1 MKPSAKQIIIKTKKQ
16 VFGALS
22 GNNISAFQGE
32 GFEFAELRE
41 YAYGD
46 DVRKIDWKT
55 TAKLGGKPY
64 VKIYHEER
72 ELNIV
77 VSTMLSG
84 STYFGTS
91 VMKKD
96 YIVEV
101 LAILGYSAVRNR
113 DLFSHILYADK
124 LYRHSKPSKKIFSVT
139 KEIEETMEF
148 KVIGK
153 PANYSGWIETLNNR
167 VRKKSLMFLIGDFV
181 GDINLSLLAK
191 KHDLFV
197 IIVRDHFI
205 EHPKP
210 LGDITLID
218 PGYLTSFSGN
228 VDESTIKV
236 YQDSLLENDR
246 KLLRHLRKIGARF
259 AKIYTHQEAYLQL
272 IKRMGWESN

>member
-1 MKPSAKQIIIKTKKQ
+1 MKAKAKQINLKTRKQ
-16 VFGALS
+16 VFGSLS
-22 GNNISAFQGE
+22 GNNISAFHGE

-64 VKIYHEER
+64 VKIYNEER
-72 ELNIV
+72 ELNVV

-84 STYFGTS
+84 STHFGTT
-91 VMKKD
+91 VMKKE
-96 YIVEV
+96 YIVEI

-124 LYRHSKPSKKIFSVT
+124 LYRHSKPTKKIFAVS
-139 KEIEETMEF
+139 KEIDEAIDF
-148 KVIGK
+148 DVIGK
-153 PANYSGWIETLNNR
+153 AADFDGWVNTLNRR

-205 EHPKP
+205 ENPKP
-210 LGDITLID
+210 LGDIRLVD
-218 PGYLTSFSGN
+218 PGFLVSFSGN

-236 YQDSLLENDR
+236 YKDALAENDR
-246 KLLRHLRKIGARF
+246 VLLKHLQRVGARF

-272 IKRMGWESN
+272 VKRMA

>member
-1 MKPSAKQIIIKTKKQ
+1 MNPKAKQINLKTRKQ
-16 VFGALS
+16 VFGSLS
-22 GNNISAFQGE
+22 GNNISAFHGE

-64 VKIYHEER
+64 VKIYNEER
-72 ELNIV
+72 ELNVV

-84 STYFGTS
+84 ATHFGTT
-91 VMKKD
+91 VMIQE
-96 YIVEV
+96 YIVEL
-101 LAILGYSAVRNR
+101 LAIIGYSAIRNR

-124 LYRHSKPSKKIFSVT
+124 LYRHSKPTKKIFAVN
-139 KEIEETMEF
+139 KEVEEAINF
-148 KVIGK
+148 NVIGK
-153 PANYSGWIETLNNR
+153 PADFKGWVETLNKR
-167 VRKKSLMFLIGDFV
+167 VKKKSLMFLISDFV

-210 LGDITLID
+210 LGNISLVD
-218 PGYLTSFSGN
+218 PGYLVRFSGN
-228 VDESTIKV
+228 VDEATVKV
-236 YQDSLLENDR
+236 YKEALIENDR
-246 KLLRHLRKIGARF
+246 VFFKHLRKIGARY
-259 AKIYTHQEAYLQL
+259 AKVFTHQEAYLQL
-272 IKRMGWESN
+272 IKRMA

>member
-1 MKPSAKQIIIKTKKQ
+1 MKSKAKQINLKTRKQ

-22 GNNISAFQGE
+22 GNNISAFHGE

-64 VKIYHEER
+64 VKIYNEER
-72 ELNIV
+72 ELNVV

-84 STYFGTS
+84 STYFGTT
-91 VMKKD
+91 VMKKE
-96 YIVEV
+96 YIIEI

-124 LYRHSKPSKKIFSVT
+124 LYRHSKPTKKIFAVS
-139 KEIEETMEF
+139 KEIDEAINF
-148 KVIGK
+148 DVIGK
-153 PANYSGWIETLNNR
+153 AADFTGWVDTLNKR

-205 EHPKP
+205 ENPKP
-210 LGDITLID
+210 LGDIRLVD
-218 PGYLTSFSGN
+218 PGFLVSFSGN

-236 YQDSLLENDR
+236 YKDALVENDR
-246 KLLRHLRKIGARF
+246 VLLKHLQRIGARF

-272 IKRMGWESN
+272 VKRMA

>member
-1 MKPSAKQIIIKTKKQ
+1 MKVEAKKIILKTRKE

-22 GNNISAFQGE
+22 GNHISAFQGE

-41 YAYGD
+41 YSYGD

-55 TAKLGGKPY
+55 TAKQGGKPY
-64 VKIYHEER
+64 IKIYHEER
-72 ELNIV
+72 ELNVV

-91 VMKKD
+91 VIKKD
-96 YIVEV
+96 YMVEIM
-101 LAILGYSAVRNR
+101 AILGYTAVRNR
-113 DLFSHILYADK
+113 DQFSHILYADR
-124 LYRHSKPSKKIFSVT
+124 LYRHSKPSKKIFAVN
-139 KEIEETMEF
+139 KEIEEAIEF

-153 PANYSGWIETLNNR
+153 AANYQAWVEDLSKR
-167 VRKKSLMFLIGDFV
+167 VRKKALMFLIADFV
-181 GDINLSLLAK
+181 GDINLAILAK

-210 LGDITLID
+210 LGEIRLVD
-218 PGYLTSFSGN
+218 PGTLNSYAGN

-236 YQDSLLENDR
+236 YKEALMENDKR
-246 KLLRHLRKIGARF
+246 LLKHLQKIGARY
-259 AKIYTHQEAYLQL
+259 AKIYTHQEPYIQL
-272 IKRMGWESN
+272 MKRM

>member
-1 MKPSAKQIIIKTKKQ
+1 MNAKAKQINLKTRKQ

-22 GNNISAFQGE
+22 GNNISAFHGE

-72 ELNIV
+72 ELNVV

-84 STYFGTS
+84 STHFGTT
-91 VMKKD
+91 VMKQE
-96 YIVEV
+96 YITEI
-101 LAILGYSAVRNR
+101 LAILGYSAIRNR

-124 LYRHSKPSKKIFSVT
+124 LYRHSKPTKKIFAVNR
-139 KEIEETMEF
+139 EIEEAINF
-148 KVIGK
+148 NVIGK
-153 PANYSGWIETLNNR
+153 AADFKGWVDTLNKR
-167 VRKKSLMFLIGDFV
+167 VKKKSLMFLIADFV
-181 GDINLSLLAK
+181 CDINLSLLAK

-205 EHPKP
+205 ENPKP
-210 LGDITLID
+210 LGNISLVD
-218 PGYLTSFSGN
+218 PGYLVSFSGN
-228 VDESTIKV
+228 VDEATIKV
-236 YQDSLLENDR
+236 YKEALIENDR
-246 KLLRHLRKIGARF
+246 VLLKHLRKIGARY
-259 AKIYTHQEAYLQL
+259 AKMYTHQEAYLQL
-272 IKRMGWESN
+272 VKRMG